1 MEFFLYFTLGA
12 IIIYWGTDWIL
23 NRIEQA
29 RGKRFAKRNII
40 FFFILFV
47 LAIVLM
53 RIINPVPPS
62 LSHSPP
68 SETGAPAR

>member
-12 IIIYWGTDWIL
+12 IIIYWATDWIL
-23 NRIEQA
+23 NRIEKA

-47 LAIVLM
+47 LAILLM
-53 RIINPVPPS
+53 KIINPVPPS
-62 LSHSPP
+62 LSHSPS
-68 SETGAPAR
+68 SETDAPAR